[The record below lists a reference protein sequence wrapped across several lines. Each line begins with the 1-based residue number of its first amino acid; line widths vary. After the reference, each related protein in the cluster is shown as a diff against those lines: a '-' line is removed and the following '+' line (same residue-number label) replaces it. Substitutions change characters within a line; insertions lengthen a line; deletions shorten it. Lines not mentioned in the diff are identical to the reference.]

1 MTHEGEAM
9 AHDSEA
15 EARER
20 GGLHNRVHARV
31 ELHVEVTLESEHNFY
46 TGLSSNV
53 SEGGL
58 FVASDALP
66 PIGTRMLV
74 RFALGESPEP
84 IDAVGEVRWLRDR
97 RSPDFPCGFGVRFL
111 TISED
116 ALRRVASFVS
126 SRDSIFY
133 EE

>member
-1 MTHEGEAM
+1 M
-9 AHDSEA
+9 AQENESKAPD
-15 EARER
+15 R
-20 GGLHNRVHARV
+20 GGLHNRIYPRV
-31 ELHVEVTLESEHNFY
+31 ELHVEVTLQSDHNFY
-46 TGLSSNV
+46 TGLSSNI

-74 RFALGESPEP
+74 RFALGDNPDA

-97 RSPDFPCGFGVRFL
+97 RSDDFPCGFGVRFL
-111 TISED
+111 SISD
-116 ALRRVASFVS
+116 TALERVASFVAG
-126 SRDSIFY
+126 RESIFY